1 MKSIAQSVCSSVDL
15 WLRLSPIYSIRTLL
29 VCQTGN
35 EAVCYRLGFHF
46 PTTNYPALAI
56 FYHGLHLIIF
66 PIPFLCLGFYCYS
79 YCFYI
84 SSSSAWSSFL
94 VFCLLLFSFNLSI
107 HFIDFSFSFLFS
119 PLPGKITLFKAKSG
133 SDIQISG

>member
-29 VCQTGN
+29 VCQTSN

-66 PIPFLCLGFYCYS
+66 PIPFLCLGFYCYC
-79 YCFYI
+79 YCLYI
-84 SSSSAWSSFL
+84 SSSFGL
-94 VFCLLLFSFNLSI
+94 I
-107 HFIDFSFSFLFS
+107 FLFGFLLT
-119 PLPGKITLFKAKSG
+119 PFLFQSFYTFHRFFFFFYFLSSAR
-133 SDIQISG
+133 